1 MKKSLLIRAGLLF
14 LILWLIPT
22 SALASQSL
30 KSGIHF
36 LNDVKKVDWYKI
48 DGRHIIIGWKGN
60 FSNDFYSLN
69 NRTDQNASRF
79 ILNRVYVWAVPSHK
93 KGWVPGEGGQICIST
108 AAKGGSVKTN
118 CRK

>member
-60 FSNDFYSLN
+60 LSDDFYSLN
-69 NRTDQNASRF
+69 NRTAQNASRF
-79 ILNRVYVWAVPSHK
+79 ILNRVYVWTVPSHK
-93 KGWVPGEGGQICIST
+93 KGWVPDEGGQICIST